1 MAGKFV
7 DLKEAAKMIGVTA
20 EELVE
25 MRSRGDI
32 FGYRDGASWKFK
44 MEEVERVMA
53 ERAGSNVGSGA
64 GSAIFAAN
72 DEEFDNLISGLSSKI
87 VADRGKDD
95 PESILVT
102 EQELGHSAEGT
113 SSTIIGAKG
122 KKSPADSDLQLATEG
137 GSTLGSGKGS
147 GKKDGGSDKLLE
159 APGARL
165 KGGEGSDVLGGT
177 HLKSSGGSGTGTG
190 DMPGAKSGSGTGDMP
205 IKGGSGTGDMPKV
218 KKGGGSEVH
227 LGDELKM
234 ADDDLE
240 LGSDDALDEE
250 IGLAGSGKKSGTGSD
265 VTLGAGDS
273 GINLKP
279 SDSGL
284 NLDEEPLDL
293 GGSAVDSLELPE
305 DDDVI
310 ALEEEPADPEEATQL
325 KADDQF
331 MLSAS
336 DALMEDESDSGS
348 QVIALEDSEAFDEN
362 AATMLKA
369 GEPAMLA
376 DDAFAAANMAGPA
389 DPLAAASLSPG
400 MAPAGA
406 GMPMYVQQAE
416 LPYSIWNVLSLFGIA
431 MLLAVTGMFMTD
443 VMLNMWS
450 WNGSGSAS
458 TSLMDAVISTFGL
471 KG

>member
-44 MEEVERVMA
+44 MEEVERVLA
-53 ERAGSNVGSGA
+53 ERAGSNIGSGA

-87 VADRGKDD
+87 VSDRDRED

-113 SSTIIGAKG
+113 SSTIIGKQG
-122 KKSPADSDLQLATEG
+122 KKSAADSDLHLATDG
-137 GSTLGSGKGS
+137 GSGKGS
-147 GKKDGGSDKLLE
+147 DKGSGSDKLLE

-177 HLKSSGGSGTGTG
+177 HLKTSGGSGTG

-205 IKGGSGTGDMPKV
+205 GIKSGSGTGDMPKV
-218 KKGGGSEVH
+218 KSAGGSEVH
-227 LGDELKM
+227 LGDEMKM

-250 IGLAGSGKKSGTGSD
+250 IGLAGSHKGKGSD
-265 VTLGAGDS
+265 VTLGSGDS

-293 GGSAVDSLELPE
+293 GGSAVESLELPE

-369 GEPAMLA
+369 GEQPLLA
-376 DDAFAAANMAGPA
+376 DDAFAAANMGPA
-389 DPLAAASLSPG
+389 DPLAAATLSPG

-406 GMPMYVQQAE
+406 PMYVQQVE
-416 LPYSIWNVLSLFGIA
+416 LPYSIWNVLSLFAITIV
-431 MLLAVTGMFMTD
+431 LTLTGMFMTD

-450 WNGSGSAS
+450 WNGGGGSAS
-458 TSLMDAVISTFGL
+458 TGLMDTVISTFGL

>member
-7 DLKEAAKMIGVTA
+7 DLKDAAKMIGVTA

-44 MEEVERVMA
+44 MEEVERVIA
-53 ERAGSNVGSGA
+53 ERAGSAVGSGA

-87 VADRGKDD
+87 VADREKDD
-95 PESILVT
+95 PASILVT

-137 GSTLGSGKGS
+137 GSGKGS
-147 GKKDGGSDKLLE
+147 GTSSDKLLE

-177 HLKSSGGSGTGTG
+177 HLKGSGGSGTGTG
-190 DMPGAKSGSGTGDMP
+190 DMPVKPA
-205 IKGGSGTGDMPKV
+205 SGTGDMPKV
-218 KKGGGSEVH
+218 KTAGGSEVS
-227 LGDELKM
+227 LGDEMKM

-362 AATMLKA
+362 AATMLRA
-369 GEPAMLA
+369 GEQPAMLA
-376 DDAFAAANMAGPA
+376 DDAFAAANMGPA
-389 DPLAAASLSPG
+389 DPLAAATLSPG

-406 GMPMYVQQAE
+406 GMPVYIQQAE
-416 LPYSIWNVLSLFGIA
+416 LPYSIWNVLSLFAIA